1 MAGRPGLG
9 LCRCC
14 KKVYS
19 SSTEAVSAAA
29 QGKPPDRVG
38 LGVRRMRQPGMRVR
52 EGGSGSVEFG
62 WSVTEEEYRR
72 QISEFVEAELSTRL
86 AGVGIS
92 GVASRRSVG
101 GSFEFA
107 AKLASRGW
115 LTPHWPAEYGGSGAT
130 VWEHIILGEEMWSR
144 GEPRGP
150 QYMNVNWIGP
160 AIMQSGSAEQKDY
173 HLKRIS
179 AGDVIWCQGF
189 SEPDAGSDLASLN
202 TTAAR
207 DGDEYVVNG
216 QKIWTSYANS
226 AEFCFLLVR
235 TDPSAEKHRGI
246 SILLVPTNTPGFEV
260 RDIRGIVGEHAF
272 HHLFF
277 TDMRVP
283 VSCRLGPE
291 NDGWSVVRR
300 ALSYERVG
308 SPRYARA
315 AFMLDEIA
323 RWARVNGRFDDPTVT
338 ERLAMARARCEGARL
353 LAYCVIDDR
362 SKQRPPG
369 PNAYVARVAMV
380 QADRAVGE
388 LAMDILGSEGLV
400 TGSLADEQF
409 RSALPAGVA
418 AGTLEVQL
426 NLVSRGVLRLP
437 VR

>member
-1 MAGRPGLG
+1 MHPRGARQT
-9 LCRCC
+9 R
-14 KKVYS
+14 
-19 SSTEAVSAAA
+19 
-29 QGKPPDRVG
+29 D
-38 LGVRRMRQPGMRVR
+38 VRRKAAL
-52 EGGSGSVEFG
+52 VEFG
-62 WSVTEEEYRR
+62 WSTAEAEYRAAIR
-72 QISEFVEAELSTRL
+72 EFVEAELAANKSN
-86 AGVGIS
+86 VGIS

-101 GSFEFA
+101 RSFEFA
-107 AKLASRGW
+107 AKLAERGW
-115 LTPHWPAEYGGSGAT
+115 LTPHWPAEYGGSDAT
-130 VWEHIILGEEMWSR
+130 AWEHIILGEEMWSR

-160 AIMQSGSAEQKDY
+160 AIMAAGTAEQKEY

-202 TTAAR
+202 TTAVR
-207 DGDEYVVNG
+207 DGEEYVVNG

-226 AEFCFLLVR
+226 AEYCFLLVR
-235 TDPSAEKHRGI
+235 TDTEAEKHHGI
-246 SILLVPTNTPGFEV
+246 SILLTPTATPGLEI

-272 HHLFF
+272 HHLYF

-291 NDGWSVVRR
+291 NEGWAVVRR

-323 RWARVNGRFDDPTVT
+323 RWAHAHGKLTDPAVA
-338 ERLAMARARCEGARL
+338 ERLALAEARCEAARL

-362 SKQRPPG
+362 NKQRPPG

-388 LAMDILGSEGLV
+388 LALDIMGSEGLAAN
-400 TGSLADEQF
+400 SLADEQF

-426 NLVSRGVLRLP
+426 NLVSRAVLGLP
-437 VR
+437 RS

>member
-1 MAGRPGLG
+1 MHPRGAR
-9 LCRCC
+9 R
-14 KKVYS
+14 
-19 SSTEAVSAAA
+19 TR
-29 QGKPPDRVG
+29 D
-38 LGVRRMRQPGMRVR
+38 VRRKAAL
-52 EGGSGSVEFG
+52 VEFG
-62 WSVTEEEYRR
+62 WSTAEAEYRAAIR
-72 QISEFVEAELSTRL
+72 EFVEAELAANKSN
-86 AGVGIS
+86 VGIS

-101 GSFEFA
+101 RSFEFA
-107 AKLASRGW
+107 AKLAERGW
-115 LTPHWPAEYGGSGAT
+115 LTPHWPAEYGGSDAT
-130 VWEHIILGEEMWSR
+130 AWEHIILGEEMWSR

-160 AIMQSGSAEQKDY
+160 AIMAAGTPEQKEY
-173 HLKRIS
+173 HLKRIA

-202 TTAAR
+202 TTAIR

-226 AEFCFLLVR
+226 AEYCFLLVR
-235 TDPSAEKHRGI
+235 TDTQAEKHQGI
-246 SILLVPTNTPGFEV
+246 SILLTPTATPGLEI

-272 HHLFF
+272 HHLYF

-291 NDGWSVVRR
+291 NEGWAVVRR

-323 RWARVNGRFDDPTVT
+323 RWAHAHGKLTDPAVA
-338 ERLAMARARCEGARL
+338 ERLVLAKARCEAARL

-362 SKQRPPG
+362 NKQRPPG

-388 LAMDILGSEGLV
+388 LALDVMGSEGLAAN
-400 TGSLADEQF
+400 SLADEQF

-426 NLVSRGVLRLP
+426 NLVSRAVLGLP
-437 VR
+437 RS

>member
-1 MAGRPGLG
+1 MHPRGAR
-9 LCRCC
+9 R
-14 KKVYS
+14 
-19 SSTEAVSAAA
+19 TR
-29 QGKPPDRVG
+29 D
-38 LGVRRMRQPGMRVR
+38 VRRKAAL
-52 EGGSGSVEFG
+52 VEFG
-62 WSVTEEEYRR
+62 WSTAEAEYRATIR
-72 QISEFVEAELSTRL
+72 EFVEAELAANKSN
-86 AGVGIS
+86 VGIS

-101 GSFEFA
+101 RSFEFA
-107 AKLASRGW
+107 AKLAERGW
-115 LTPHWPAEYGGSGAT
+115 LTPHWPAEYGGSDAT
-130 VWEHIILGEEMWSR
+130 AWEHIILGEEMWSR

-160 AIMQSGSAEQKDY
+160 AIMAAGTAEQKEY

-202 TTAAR
+202 TTAIR

-226 AEFCFLLVR
+226 AEYCFLLVR
-235 TDPSAEKHRGI
+235 TDTEAEKHHGI
-246 SILLVPTNTPGFEV
+246 SILLTPTATPGLEI

-272 HHLFF
+272 HHLYF

-291 NDGWSVVRR
+291 NEGWAVVRR

-323 RWARVNGRFDDPTVT
+323 RWAHAHGKLTDPAVA
-338 ERLAMARARCEGARL
+338 ERLALAKARCEAARL

-362 SKQRPPG
+362 NKQRPPG

-388 LAMDILGSEGLV
+388 LALDIMGSEGLAAN
-400 TGSLADEQF
+400 SLADEQF

-426 NLVSRGVLRLP
+426 NLVSRAVLGLP
-437 VR
+437 RS

>member
-1 MAGRPGLG
+1 M
-9 LCRCC
+9 
-14 KKVYS
+14 
-19 SSTEAVSAAA
+19 
-29 QGKPPDRVG
+29 
-38 LGVRRMRQPGMRVR
+38 
-52 EGGSGSVEFG
+52 EFG
-62 WSVTEEEYRR
+62 WSIAEEQYRKE
-72 QISEFVEAELSTRL
+72 IATFVEAELAES
-86 AGVGIS
+86 AGHTGIS
-92 GVASRRSVG
+92 GVATRRSVG
-101 GSFEFA
+101 RSFDFA
-107 AKLASRGW
+107 AKLAERGW
-115 LTPHWPAEYGGSGAT
+115 LTPHWPAEYGGSEAT
-130 VWEHIILGEEMWSR
+130 AWQHIILGEEMWSR

-160 AIMQSGSAEQKDY
+160 AIMQSGSEEQKEY

-189 SEPDAGSDLASLN
+189 SEPDAGSDLASLS
-202 TTAAR
+202 TRAER
-207 DGDEYVVNG
+207 DGDEYIVNG

-235 TDPSAEKHRGI
+235 SDPAAEKHHGI
-246 SILLVPTNTPGFEV
+246 TILLTPTNTSGFEV
-260 RDIRGIVGEHAF
+260 QDIRGIVGEHAF

-291 NDGWSVVRR
+291 HEGWSVVRR

-323 RWARVNGRFDDPTVT
+323 RWAAAHGRLSDSAVV
-338 ERLAMARARCEGARL
+338 EGLALARARCEAARL
-353 LAYCVIDDR
+353 LAYCVIHDR
-362 SKQRPPG
+362 DKGRSPG

-388 LAMDILGSEGLV
+388 LAFDIFGNEALA
-400 TGSLADEQF
+400 TGSIADEQF

-426 NLVSRGVLRLP
+426 NLISRGILGLSAS
-437 VR
+437 

>member
-1 MAGRPGLG
+1 
-9 LCRCC
+9 
-14 KKVYS
+14 
-19 SSTEAVSAAA
+19 
-29 QGKPPDRVG
+29 
-38 LGVRRMRQPGMRVR
+38 
-52 EGGSGSVEFG
+52 VEFG
-62 WSVTEEEYRR
+62 WSEAEAQYRAT
-72 QISEFVEAELSTRL
+72 ISDFVESELAASQSST
-86 AGVGIS
+86 GIS
-92 GVASRRSVG
+92 GVVSRRSVG
-101 GSFEFA
+101 RSFEFA
-107 AKLASRGW
+107 AKLAERGW
-115 LTPHWPAEYGGSGAT
+115 LTPHWPSEYGGSGAT
-130 VWEHIILGEEMWSR
+130 AWEHIILGEEMWSR

-160 AIMQSGSAEQKDY
+160 ALMVAGTLEQKNY

-189 SEPDAGSDLASLN
+189 SEPDAGSDLVSLA
-202 TTAAR
+202 TTAVR

-235 TDPSAEKHRGI
+235 TNPDAEKHSGI
-246 SILLVPTNTPGFEV
+246 SILLTPTNTPGFEV
-260 RDIRGIVGEHAF
+260 RDIKGIVGDHAL

-291 NDGWSVVRR
+291 NEGWAVVRR

-308 SPRYARA
+308 SPRYSRA

-323 RWARVNGRFDDPTVT
+323 RWAHARGKLSDPAVV
-338 ERLAMARARCEGARL
+338 ERLALARARCEAARL
-353 LAYCVIDDR
+353 LAYCVFDDR
-362 SKQRPPG
+362 NKQVPPG

-388 LAMDILGSEGLV
+388 LAMDIMGSEGLV
-400 TGSLADEQF
+400 VSSLADEQY
-409 RSALPAGVA
+409 RSSLPAGVA

-426 NLVSRGVLRLP
+426 NLVSRAVLGLP
-437 VR
+437 KG

>member
-1 MAGRPGLG
+1 MPPCRGNNNSVLLRRGGRNG
-9 LCRCC
+9 
-14 KKVYS
+14 
-19 SSTEAVSAAA
+19 
-29 QGKPPDRVG
+29 PPEPNPDAEPACIP
-38 LGVRRMRQPGMRVR
+38 GVRAGHATS
-52 EGGSGSVEFG
+52 GGRRPW
-62 WSVTEEEYRR
+62 WSLGGRR
-72 QISEFVEAELSTRL
+72 RRRSIAPRSASSWKRNSRRIESN
-86 AGVGIS
+86 VGIS

-101 GSFEFA
+101 RSFEFA
-107 AKLASRGW
+107 AKLADRGW
-115 LTPHWPAEYGGSGAT
+115 LTPHWPAEYGGADAT
-130 VWEHIILGEEMWSR
+130 AWEHIILGEEMWSR

-160 AIMQSGSAEQKDY
+160 AIMAAGTAEQQEY

-202 TTAAR
+202 TTAIR

-226 AEFCFLLVR
+226 GR
-235 TDPSAEKHRGI
+235 
-246 SILLVPTNTPGFEV
+246 ILLPARAHRPQGGEASWDLDPPDAH
-260 RDIRGIVGEHAF
+260 RHAWAGDPRHSRHVGEHAF
-272 HHLFF
+272 HQHVLH
-277 TDMRVP
+277 RHAGPGVIP
-283 VSCRLGPE
+283 AGPE
-291 NDGWSVVRR
+291 NEGWAVVRR

-323 RWARVNGRFDDPTVT
+323 RWAHAHGKLSDPAVA
-338 ERLAMARARCEGARL
+338 ERLVLAKARCEAARL

-362 SKQRPPG
+362 NKQRPPG

-388 LAMDILGSEGLV
+388 LALEIMGSEGLAAN
-400 TGSLADEQF
+400 SLADEQF

-418 AGTLEVQL
+418 AGTIEVQL
-426 NLVSRGVLRLP
+426 NLVSRAVLGLP
-437 VR
+437 RS

>member
-1 MAGRPGLG
+1 M
-9 LCRCC
+9 
-14 KKVYS
+14 
-19 SSTEAVSAAA
+19 
-29 QGKPPDRVG
+29 
-38 LGVRRMRQPGMRVR
+38 
-52 EGGSGSVEFG
+52 EFG
-62 WSVTEEEYRR
+62 WSASEAQYRTA
-72 QISEFVEAELSTRL
+72 ISEFVEAELAANRSNT
-86 AGVGIS
+86 GIS

-101 GSFEFA
+101 RSFEFA
-107 AKLASRGW
+107 AKLAERGW
-115 LTPHWPAEYGGSGAT
+115 LTPHWPPEYGGAGAT
-130 VWEHIILGEEMWSR
+130 AWEHIILGEEMWSR

-160 AIMQSGSAEQKDY
+160 AIMAAGTQEQRDY

-189 SEPDAGSDLASLN
+189 SEPDAGSDLAALS
-202 TTAAR
+202 TTAVR

-235 TDPSAEKHRGI
+235 TDPEAERHRGI
-246 SILLVPTNTPGFEV
+246 SILLTPTSTPGFEV
-260 RDIRGIVGEHAF
+260 HDIRGIVGEHAF
-272 HHLFF
+272 HHLYF

-291 NDGWSVVRR
+291 NDGWAVVRR

-315 AFMLDEIA
+315 ALMLDEVA
-323 RWARVNGRFDDPTVT
+323 RWAHARGKIGDPAVAQ
-338 ERLAMARARCEGARL
+338 RLALARAHCEAARL

-362 SKQRPPG
+362 NKRRQPG

-380 QADRAVGE
+380 QADRTVGE
-388 LAMDILGSEGLV
+388 LAMDILGTEGLV
-400 TGSLADEQF
+400 ENSLADEQF

-426 NLVSRGVLRLP
+426 NLVSRAVLGLP
-437 VR
+437 RS

>member
-1 MAGRPGLG
+1 
-9 LCRCC
+9 
-14 KKVYS
+14 
-19 SSTEAVSAAA
+19 
-29 QGKPPDRVG
+29 
-38 LGVRRMRQPGMRVR
+38 
-52 EGGSGSVEFG
+52 VEFG
-62 WSVTEEEYRR
+62 WSETEAQYRAT
-72 QISEFVEAELSTRL
+72 ISDFVESELAASQSST
-86 AGVGIS
+86 GIS
-92 GVASRRSVG
+92 GVVSRRSVG
-101 GSFEFA
+101 RSFEFA
-107 AKLASRGW
+107 AKLAERGW
-115 LTPHWPAEYGGSGAT
+115 LTPHWPSEYGGSGAT
-130 VWEHIILGEEMWSR
+130 AWEHIILGEEMWSR

-160 AIMQSGSAEQKDY
+160 ALMVAGTPEQKNY

-189 SEPDAGSDLASLN
+189 SEPDAGSDLVSLA
-202 TTAAR
+202 TTAVR

-235 TDPSAEKHRGI
+235 TNPDAEKHSGI
-246 SILLVPTNTPGFEV
+246 SILLTPTNTPGFEV
-260 RDIRGIVGEHAF
+260 RDIKGIVGDHAL

-291 NDGWSVVRR
+291 NEGWAVVRR

-308 SPRYARA
+308 SPRYSRA

-323 RWARVNGRFDDPTVT
+323 RWAHARGKLSDPAVV
-338 ERLAMARARCEGARL
+338 ERLALARARCEAARL

-362 SKQRPPG
+362 NKQLPPG

-388 LAMDILGSEGLV
+388 LAMDIMGSEGLV
-400 TGSLADEQF
+400 VSSLADEQY

-426 NLVSRGVLRLP
+426 NLVSRAVLGLP
-437 VR
+437 KG

>member
-1 MAGRPGLG
+1 
-9 LCRCC
+9 
-14 KKVYS
+14 
-19 SSTEAVSAAA
+19 
-29 QGKPPDRVG
+29 
-38 LGVRRMRQPGMRVR
+38 
-52 EGGSGSVEFG
+52 VEFG
-62 WSVTEEEYRR
+62 WSEAEAQYRAT
-72 QISEFVEAELSTRL
+72 ISDFVESELAASQSST
-86 AGVGIS
+86 GIS
-92 GVASRRSVG
+92 GVVSRRSVG
-101 GSFEFA
+101 RSFEFA
-107 AKLASRGW
+107 AKLAERGW
-115 LTPHWPAEYGGSGAT
+115 LTPHWPSEYGGSGAT
-130 VWEHIILGEEMWSR
+130 AWEHIILGEEMWSR

-160 AIMQSGSAEQKDY
+160 ALMVAGTPEQKNY

-189 SEPDAGSDLASLN
+189 SEPDAGSDLVSLA
-202 TTAAR
+202 TTAVR

-235 TDPSAEKHRGI
+235 TNPDAEKHSGI
-246 SILLVPTNTPGFEV
+246 SILLTPTNTPGFEV
-260 RDIRGIVGEHAF
+260 RDIKGIVGDHAL

-291 NDGWSVVRR
+291 NEGWAVVRR

-308 SPRYARA
+308 SPRYSRA

-323 RWARVNGRFDDPTVT
+323 RWAHARGKLSDPAVV
-338 ERLAMARARCEGARL
+338 ERLALARARCEAARL

-362 SKQRPPG
+362 NKQLPPG

-388 LAMDILGSEGLV
+388 LAMDIMGSEGLV
-400 TGSLADEQF
+400 VSSLADEQY
-409 RSALPAGVA
+409 RSSLPAGVA

-426 NLVSRGVLRLP
+426 NLVSRAVLGLP
-437 VR
+437 KG

>member
-1 MAGRPGLG
+1 
-9 LCRCC
+9 
-14 KKVYS
+14 
-19 SSTEAVSAAA
+19 
-29 QGKPPDRVG
+29 
-38 LGVRRMRQPGMRVR
+38 
-52 EGGSGSVEFG
+52 VEFG
-62 WSVTEEEYRR
+62 WSAAEAEYRAA
-72 QISEFVEAELSTRL
+72 IGEFVEGELAASDSN
-86 AGVGIS
+86 VGIS

-101 GSFEFA
+101 RSFEFA
-107 AKLASRGW
+107 AKLAERGW
-115 LTPHWPAEYGGSGAT
+115 LTPHWPPEYGGSGAT
-130 VWEHIILGEEMWSR
+130 AWEHIILGEEMWSR

-160 AIMQSGSAEQKDY
+160 AIMVAGTAEQQDY

-179 AGDVIWCQGF
+179 SGDVIWCQGF
-189 SEPDAGSDLASLN
+189 SEPDAGSDLASLT
-202 TTAAR
+202 TTADR

-226 AEFCFLLVR
+226 AEYCFLLVR
-235 TDPSAEKHRGI
+235 TDRTAEKHRGI
-246 SILLVPTNTPGFEV
+246 SILLTPTSTPGFEV

-272 HHLFF
+272 HHLYF

-291 NDGWSVVRR
+291 NEGWSVVRR

-323 RWARVNGRFDDPTVT
+323 RWAQARGKLSDPAVAG
-338 ERLAMARARCEGARL
+338 RLALARARCEAARL

-362 SKQRPPG
+362 NKQRPPG

-388 LAMDILGSEGLV
+388 LALDIMGGEGLAAN
-400 TGSLADEQF
+400 SLADEQF
-409 RSALPAGVA
+409 RSSLPAGVA

-426 NLVSRGVLRLP
+426 NLVSREVLGLP
-437 VR
+437 RS

>member
-1 MAGRPGLG
+1 M
-9 LCRCC
+9 
-14 KKVYS
+14 
-19 SSTEAVSAAA
+19 
-29 QGKPPDRVG
+29 
-38 LGVRRMRQPGMRVR
+38 
-52 EGGSGSVEFG
+52 EFG
-62 WSVTEEEYRR
+62 WSASEAEYRTAV
-72 QISEFVEAELSTRL
+72 SEFVEAELAANRSST
-86 AGVGIS
+86 GIS

-101 GSFEFA
+101 RSFDFA
-107 AKLASRGW
+107 AKLAERGW
-115 LTPHWPAEYGGSGAT
+115 LTPHWPPEYGGAGAT
-130 VWEHIILGEEMWSR
+130 AWEHIILGEEMWSR

-160 AIMQSGSAEQKDY
+160 AIMAAGTAEQKDY

-189 SEPDAGSDLASLN
+189 SEPDAGSDLASLS
-202 TTAAR
+202 TRAVR

-235 TDPSAEKHRGI
+235 TDPEAEKHRGI
-246 SILLVPTNTPGFEV
+246 SILLTPTSTPGFEV

-272 HHLFF
+272 HHLYF
-277 TDMRVP
+277 TGMRVP

-291 NDGWSVVRR
+291 NDGWAVVRR

-315 AFMLDEIA
+315 ALMLDEVA
-323 RWARVNGRFDDPTVT
+323 RWAHARGKINDPAVA
-338 ERLAMARARCEGARL
+338 ERLALAMAHCEAARL

-362 SKQRPPG
+362 DKQRQPG

-380 QADRAVGE
+380 QADRMVGE
-388 LAMDILGSEGLV
+388 LAMDIMGTEGLAEN
-400 TGSLADEQF
+400 SLADEQF

-426 NLVSRGVLRLP
+426 NLVSRAVLGLP
-437 VR
+437 RS

>member
-1 MAGRPGLG
+1 M
-9 LCRCC
+9 
-14 KKVYS
+14 
-19 SSTEAVSAAA
+19 
-29 QGKPPDRVG
+29 
-38 LGVRRMRQPGMRVR
+38 
-52 EGGSGSVEFG
+52 EFG
-62 WSVTEEEYRR
+62 WSAAEAEYRAV
-72 QISEFVEAELSTRL
+72 ISEFVEAELAANQSNI
-86 AGVGIS
+86 GIS

-101 GSFEFA
+101 RSFEFS
-107 AKLASRGW
+107 AKLAERGW
-115 LTPHWPAEYGGSGAT
+115 LTPHWPPEYGGAGAT
-130 VWEHIILGEEMWSR
+130 AWEHIILGEEMWSR

-160 AIMQSGSAEQKDY
+160 AIMAAGSAEQKDY

-189 SEPDAGSDLASLN
+189 SEPDAGSDLASLS
-202 TTAAR
+202 TTAVR

-235 TDPSAEKHRGI
+235 TDPAAEKHRGI
-246 SILLVPTNTPGFEV
+246 SILLTPTSTPGFEI

-291 NDGWSVVRR
+291 NDGWAVVRR

-315 AFMLDEIA
+315 ALMLDEVA
-323 RWARVNGRFDDPTVT
+323 RWAHARGKITDPAVAQ
-338 ERLAMARARCEGARL
+338 RLALARAHCEAARL

-362 SKQRPPG
+362 NKQRQPG

-388 LAMDILGSEGLV
+388 LAMDILGTEGLAEN
-400 TGSLADEQF
+400 SLADEQF

-426 NLVSRGVLRLP
+426 NLVSRAVLGLP
-437 VR
+437 RS

>member
-1 MAGRPGLG
+1 MHPRGAR
-9 LCRCC
+9 R
-14 KKVYS
+14 
-19 SSTEAVSAAA
+19 TR
-29 QGKPPDRVG
+29 D
-38 LGVRRMRQPGMRVR
+38 VRRKAAL
-52 EGGSGSVEFG
+52 VEFG
-62 WSVTEEEYRR
+62 WSTAEAEYRAAIR
-72 QISEFVEAELSTRL
+72 EFVESELAANQSN
-86 AGVGIS
+86 VGIS

-101 GSFEFA
+101 RSFEFA
-107 AKLASRGW
+107 AKLAERGW
-115 LTPHWPAEYGGSGAT
+115 LTPHWPAEYGGSDAT
-130 VWEHIILGEEMWSR
+130 AWEHIILGEEMWSR

-160 AIMQSGSAEQKDY
+160 AIMAAGTAEQKEY

-202 TTAAR
+202 TTAIR

-226 AEFCFLLVR
+226 AEYCFLLVR
-235 TDPSAEKHRGI
+235 TDTKAEKHHGI
-246 SILLVPTNTPGFEV
+246 SILLTPTATPGLEI

-272 HHLFF
+272 HHLYF

-291 NDGWSVVRR
+291 NEGWAVVRR

-323 RWARVNGRFDDPTVT
+323 RWAHAHGKLTDPAVA
-338 ERLAMARARCEGARL
+338 ERLVLAKARCEAARL

-362 SKQRPPG
+362 NKQRPPG

-388 LAMDILGSEGLV
+388 LALDIMGSEGLAAN
-400 TGSLADEQF
+400 SLADEQF

-426 NLVSRGVLRLP
+426 NLVSRAVLGLP
-437 VR
+437 RS

>member
-1 MAGRPGLG
+1 M
-9 LCRCC
+9 
-14 KKVYS
+14 
-19 SSTEAVSAAA
+19 
-29 QGKPPDRVG
+29 
-38 LGVRRMRQPGMRVR
+38 
-52 EGGSGSVEFG
+52 EFG
-62 WSVTEEEYRR
+62 WSTAEAEYRAAIR
-72 QISEFVEAELSTRL
+72 EFVEAELEANKSN
-86 AGVGIS
+86 VGIS
-92 GVASRRSVG
+92 RVASRRSVG
-101 GSFEFA
+101 RSFEFA
-107 AKLASRGW
+107 AKLAERGW
-115 LTPHWPAEYGGSGAT
+115 LTPHWPAEYGGSDAT
-130 VWEHIILGEEMWSR
+130 AWEHIILGEEMWSR

-160 AIMQSGSAEQKDY
+160 AIMAAGTAEQKEY

-202 TTAAR
+202 TTAVR
-207 DGDEYVVNG
+207 DGEEYVVNG

-226 AEFCFLLVR
+226 AEYCFLLVR
-235 TDPSAEKHRGI
+235 TDTEAEKHHGI
-246 SILLVPTNTPGFEV
+246 SILLTPTATPGLEI

-272 HHLFF
+272 HHLYF

-291 NDGWSVVRR
+291 NEGWAVVRR

-323 RWARVNGRFDDPTVT
+323 RWAHAHGKLTDPAVA
-338 ERLAMARARCEGARL
+338 ERLVLAKARCEAARL

-362 SKQRPPG
+362 NKQRPLG

-388 LAMDILGSEGLV
+388 LALDIMGSEGLAAN
-400 TGSLADEQF
+400 SLADEQF

-426 NLVSRGVLRLP
+426 NLVSRAVLGLP
-437 VR
+437 RS

>member
-1 MAGRPGLG
+1 MHPRGAR
-9 LCRCC
+9 R
-14 KKVYS
+14 
-19 SSTEAVSAAA
+19 TR
-29 QGKPPDRVG
+29 D
-38 LGVRRMRQPGMRVR
+38 VRRKAAL
-52 EGGSGSVEFG
+52 VEFG
-62 WSVTEEEYRR
+62 WSTAEAEYRAAIR
-72 QISEFVEAELSTRL
+72 EFVEAELAANKSN
-86 AGVGIS
+86 VGIS

-101 GSFEFA
+101 RSFEFA
-107 AKLASRGW
+107 AKLAERGW
-115 LTPHWPAEYGGSGAT
+115 LTPHWPAEYGGSDAT
-130 VWEHIILGEEMWSR
+130 AWEHIILGEEMWSR

-160 AIMQSGSAEQKDY
+160 AIMAAGTAEQKEY

-202 TTAAR
+202 TTAIR

-226 AEFCFLLVR
+226 AEYCFLLVR
-235 TDPSAEKHRGI
+235 TDTEAEKHHGI
-246 SILLVPTNTPGFEV
+246 SILLTPTATPGLEI

-272 HHLFF
+272 HHLYF

-291 NDGWSVVRR
+291 NEGWAVVRR

-323 RWARVNGRFDDPTVT
+323 RWAHAHGKLTDPAVA
-338 ERLAMARARCEGARL
+338 ERLALAEARCEAARL

-362 SKQRPPG
+362 NKQRPPG

-388 LAMDILGSEGLV
+388 LALDIMGSEGLAAN
-400 TGSLADEQF
+400 SLADEQF

-426 NLVSRGVLRLP
+426 NLVSRAVLGLP
-437 VR
+437 RS

>member
-1 MAGRPGLG
+1 M
-9 LCRCC
+9 
-14 KKVYS
+14 
-19 SSTEAVSAAA
+19 
-29 QGKPPDRVG
+29 
-38 LGVRRMRQPGMRVR
+38 
-52 EGGSGSVEFG
+52 EFG
-62 WSVTEEEYRR
+62 WSASEAEYRTA
-72 QISEFVEAELSTRL
+72 ISEFVEAELAANRSNT
-86 AGVGIS
+86 GIS

-101 GSFEFA
+101 RSFEFA
-107 AKLASRGW
+107 AKLAERGW
-115 LTPHWPAEYGGSGAT
+115 LTPHWPPEYGGTGAT
-130 VWEHIILGEEMWSR
+130 AWEHIILGEEMWSR

-160 AIMQSGSAEQKDY
+160 AIMAAGTVQQRDY

-189 SEPDAGSDLASLN
+189 SEPDAGSDLAALS
-202 TTAAR
+202 TTAVR

-235 TDPSAEKHRGI
+235 TDPEAEKHRGI
-246 SILLVPTNTPGFEV
+246 SILLTPTSTPGFEV

-272 HHLFF
+272 HHLYF

-291 NDGWSVVRR
+291 NDGWGVVRR

-315 AFMLDEIA
+315 ALMLDEVA
-323 RWARVNGRFDDPTVT
+323 RWAHARGKIDDPAVAQ
-338 ERLAMARARCEGARL
+338 RLALARAHCEAARL

-362 SKQRPPG
+362 SKQRQPG

-380 QADRAVGE
+380 QADRTVGE
-388 LAMDILGSEGLV
+388 LAMDILGTEGLAEN
-400 TGSLADEQF
+400 SLADEQF

-426 NLVSRGVLRLP
+426 NLVSRAVLGLP
-437 VR
+437 RS

>member
-1 MAGRPGLG
+1 M
-9 LCRCC
+9 
-14 KKVYS
+14 
-19 SSTEAVSAAA
+19 
-29 QGKPPDRVG
+29 
-38 LGVRRMRQPGMRVR
+38 
-52 EGGSGSVEFG
+52 EFG
-62 WSVTEEEYRR
+62 WSASEAEYRTA
-72 QISEFVEAELSTRL
+72 ISEFVEAELAANRSNT
-86 AGVGIS
+86 GIS

-101 GSFEFA
+101 RSFEFA
-107 AKLASRGW
+107 AKLAERGW
-115 LTPHWPAEYGGSGAT
+115 LTPHWPPEYGGAGAT
-130 VWEHIILGEEMWSR
+130 AWEHIILGEEMWSR

-160 AIMQSGSAEQKDY
+160 AIMAAGTVQQRDY

-189 SEPDAGSDLASLN
+189 SEPDAGSDLAALS
-202 TTAAR
+202 TTAVR

-235 TDPSAEKHRGI
+235 TDPEAEKHRGI
-246 SILLVPTNTPGFEV
+246 SILLTPTSTPGFEV

-272 HHLFF
+272 HHLYF

-291 NDGWSVVRR
+291 NDGWGVVRR

-315 AFMLDEIA
+315 ALMLDEVA
-323 RWARVNGRFDDPTVT
+323 RWAHARGKIDDPAVAQ
-338 ERLAMARARCEGARL
+338 RLALARAHCEAARL

-362 SKQRPPG
+362 SKQRQPG

-380 QADRAVGE
+380 QADRTVGE
-388 LAMDILGSEGLV
+388 LAMDILGTEGLAEN
-400 TGSLADEQF
+400 SLADEQF

-426 NLVSRGVLRLP
+426 NLVSRAVLGLP
-437 VR
+437 RS